1 MNKAFT
7 LLELLV
13 VIGIMGLLGTVS
25 VGGYRAMQRGMEE
38 RGVMQNVNA
47 FVRTAYER
55 AQIDR
60 QPTAIYFWN
69 ETLRGETEDET
80 EIVVGKAVAV
90 RRQGRLSA
98 VSGNLLV
105 DEFADLNLVYKTSGD
120 DDDTSSEGAGAADAF
135 NTMYLYCLDSM
146 GQDVEPK
153 RSIVASKVKK
163 YTVNEQ
169 YMLGQPT
176 GSAGSGTLEMWA
188 FEKVGDDDSVE
199 WKTGSAYGF
208 EFAELT
214 LPANYIFGTGYS
226 RNADT
231 PVQAAGTMSFRVG
244 RNVGAGVT
252 GTTVS
257 GSVTVYA
264 LRPQSSGSL
273 SPVKVAKNDDP
284 M

>member
-105 DEFADLNLVYKTSGD
+105 DEFADLNLVYKTGGD
-120 DDDTSSEGAGAADAF
+120 DDSSEGSDAADKE
-135 NTMYLYCLDSM
+135 NTMYLYCLDNM
-146 GQDVEPK
+146 GQNVEPK

-176 GSAGSGTLEMWA
+176 GSADSGTLEMWA
-188 FEKVGDDDSVE
+188 FEKVGDDDSVD

-252 GTTVS
+252 GTTVN

-264 LRPQSSGSL
+264 LRPQSSGAL

>member
-120 DDDTSSEGAGAADAF
+120 DDTTSEGAGAADAV
-135 NTMYLYCLDSM
+135 NTMYLYCLDNM
-146 GQDVEPK
+146 GQNVEPK

-163 YTVNEQ
+163 NTLNEQ

-188 FEKVGDDDSVE
+188 FEKVGDDDSVA
-199 WKTGSAYGF
+199 WRTGSAYGF

-244 RNVGAGVT
+244 RNVG
-252 GTTVS
+252 GTTVN
-257 GSVTVYA
+257 GLVAVYA

-273 SPVKVAKNDDP
+273 SPVKVATNDNP